1 MSYAKARL
9 SAYPT
14 QSLRGYPTQ
23 ALRGYPTQPLRGLGA
38 LSQQQMLASAI
49 SPLAAQVRAGLD
61 DLVSTARKETS
72 KIVQSYKGSF
82 TRFARFIQDELLPGE
97 TIGKTPADEWAAN
110 IVGYAE
116 NVRAT
121 LSRMDDKGTPFF
133 LRQPETAQRLVQ
145 SSKSD
150 LEGLIRELDDE
161 VRAGSFASIVQS
173 ILDFVLSALMQ
184 IAQMIA
190 TSLGS
195 AFAQFPI
202 GGIAIAAVVSAVV
215 WYKFFR

>member
-1 MSYAKARL
+1 
-9 SAYPT
+9 
-14 QSLRGYPTQ
+14 
-23 ALRGYPTQPLRGLGA
+23 
-38 LSQQQMLASAI
+38 MLASAI